1 MYHKHRLVKTN
12 LAENPKNCHH
22 QRQTE
27 IVECGRESE
36 NDWKKFRTEPGMSR
50 ARGYSGKNVPEF
62 STFKIPIL
70 LSYDTLLIE
79 SNL

>member
-1 MYHKHRLVKTN
+1 MKG
-12 LAENPKNCHH
+12 AECGPSIFTAKLF
-22 QRQTE
+22 E
-27 IVECGRESE
+27 VECGRESE
-36 NDWKKFRTEPGMSR
+36 SDWKKLRTEPGMSR

-70 LSYDTLLIE
+70 LSDNSLLIE